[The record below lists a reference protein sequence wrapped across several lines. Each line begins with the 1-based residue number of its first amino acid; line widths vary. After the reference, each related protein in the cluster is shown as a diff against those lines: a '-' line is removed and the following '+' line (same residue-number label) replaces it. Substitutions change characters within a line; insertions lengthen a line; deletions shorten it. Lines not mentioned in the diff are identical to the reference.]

1 MADTPDAER
10 DTVAG
15 ENGVTPESQA
25 PAADATV
32 GSLAQGLLHRARRD
46 DDDPAKRWAYRP
58 LVLLVMSLAVGY
70 HALVLL
76 VHNLPGKGLSRDL
89 HTFFNEKLQASNY
102 MRATGNTQSWAMFA
116 PNPHRSNM
124 FMKVLV
130 KDKDGEVWDMAHDMY
145 GRREYPYLFY
155 SRMGKINRRLI
166 EEKGYR
172 RHYAA
177 WVCRDWEMT
186 HDGESPDEIQFVK
199 MWTQVPPPQKVYP
212 YMGYDPMKLHLNQR
226 EEESIRCST
235 SYHGQLPNEIRERL
249 ELPPANTGRFR
260 DVSVRTWWD
269 LQQAKQRQAERDER
283 MERAR
288 ADDDASVPEAV
299 GEVEGAKE

>member
-1 MADTPDAER
+1 MSDEAGPER
-10 DTVAG
+10 DTVDD
-15 ENGVTPESQA
+15 A
-25 PAADATV
+25 PKP
-32 GSLAQGLLHRARRD
+32 SLAETLLHAPRRD
-46 DDDPAKRWAYRP
+46 DDRPDQRWAYRSW
-58 LVLLVMSLAVGY
+58 LLLLMSLAVGY

-76 VHNLPGKGLSRDL
+76 VHNLPGKGLSKDV
-89 HTFFNEKLQASNY
+89 HVFFNEKLQASAY

-130 KDKDGEVWDMAHDMY
+130 KDKDGEIWDLAHDMY

-155 SRMGKINRRLI
+155 SRMGKINRRLM

-186 HDGESPDEIQFVK
+186 HGGESPDEVQFVK

-212 YMGYDPMKLHLNQR
+212 TMGYDPMKLHLNQR
-226 EEESIRCST
+226 EEETVRCST
-235 SYHGQLPNEIRERL
+235 SYHGQVPEDIRERL
-249 ELPPANTGRFR
+249 GLPPQHPGRFR
-260 DVSVRTWWD
+260 DVHVRTWWD
-269 LQQAKQRQAERDER
+269 QKQAKERQAEREQ
-283 MERAR
+283 RAADAR
-288 ADDDASVPEAV
+288 GDDDATVPEPV